1 METDNKEV
9 KEFIEKSEVTPS
21 GDAEL
26 INEEN
31 ETQSESSQ
39 IETKAET
46 EIDAEAENEVVE
58 NQPEEQ
64 KTEEI
69 KDVLGEN
76 PQARA
81 LRMEVTRVK
90 RELAK
95 YRKDELFTP
104 APKQQPVQNKV
115 LENYDSEQ
123 VKELKMI
130 LAAAA
135 DELGFVKKDELNAT
149 INGNSRD
156 EIWNSFLEKHPE
168 YLVENDGEGAFYNQ
182 LKEEFGLYKEPTSAK
197 DFQKLLNRCH
207 DSIFGTKSA
216 PLNIKKINAQQEK
229 IKVASHSG
237 GTAGNK
243 SSSSKPSANSA
254 NLRTDMLKGFTE
266 DEINELLS

>member
-81 LRMEVTRVK
+81 LRME
-90 RELAK
+90 
-95 YRKDELFTP
+95 
-104 APKQQPVQNKV
+104 
-115 LENYDSEQ
+115 
-123 VKELKMI
+123 
-130 LAAAA
+130 
-135 DELGFVKKDELNAT
+135 
-149 INGNSRD
+149 
-156 EIWNSFLEKHPE
+156 
-168 YLVENDGEGAFYNQ
+168 
-182 LKEEFGLYKEPTSAK
+182 
-197 DFQKLLNRCH
+197 
-207 DSIFGTKSA
+207 GTCQ
-216 PLNIKKINAQQEK
+216 I
-229 IKVASHSG
+229 
-237 GTAGNK
+237 
-243 SSSSKPSANSA
+243 SK
-254 NLRTDMLKGFTE
+254 G
-266 DEINELLS
+266 